1 MRAQVCFSGWLCGTQ
16 SGAGTHSLSLIFM
29 FLLTPVV
36 TVVIRKEAA
45 SYLILP
51 IVEREGFM
59 RVGNRRR

>member
-1 MRAQVCFSGWLCGTQ
+1 MCFSGWLCGTQ
-16 SGAGTHSLSLIFM
+16 SGAGTHS
-29 FLLTPVV
+29 LTPVV

-51 IVEREGFM
+51 IVEREDFM